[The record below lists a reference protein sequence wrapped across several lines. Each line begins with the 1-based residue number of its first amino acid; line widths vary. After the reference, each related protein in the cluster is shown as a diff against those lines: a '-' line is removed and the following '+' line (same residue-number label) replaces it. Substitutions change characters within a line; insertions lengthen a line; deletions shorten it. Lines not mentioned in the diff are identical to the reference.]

1 MTTGQ
6 VEVQNDT
13 PVLSIFINTAVIIG
27 GLPVLLVLAD
37 KWSDSPQRLVAAGIG
52 MITLWLFGFLRR
64 KYEALLLSL
73 LFFSQFQ
80 ISLLSISLDEPAK
93 LQIFFTDILLALFIV
108 AALERRER
116 IRLDTVAWLLFA
128 LVVWQTV
135 AMLSFSAHFHRSLL
149 YMFWEVKCFIV
160 YILVQNV
167 KLTEKLM
174 RQIKAVV
181 FLVLLL
187 QGGLAIAQL
196 IVGKTLGLTVFGE
209 QDPSRLWD
217 VNYVKGGLRVSGTL
231 GATNA
236 LAGYMATLLVFAL
249 PFLFQW
255 QGVFRYA
262 CYGAGFVAL
271 LLPLSRAGWLSFMVG
286 GSLVVSA
293 LLRAK
298 IIKPTR
304 VMLIG
309 VIGILVIGTGAAL
322 YLDRIQDRFE
332 DKEAINS
339 AEGRFY
345 QFEQAWPVIERYPI
359 FGIGAGV
366 TEYFGA
372 WHDNGKYVRN
382 KLPGVKLGNQPHNSQ
397 LQYWIE
403 SGVAALM
410 LFISIIVMVFA
421 TALRKSIAGESTSD
435 TTFLHIGAGG
445 AAVAAMVH
453 SSFGTEINHQQ
464 IIMVFWILFALARN
478 RTKYSSCAVEPVRR
492 DLE

>member
-1 MTTGQ
+1 MTTG
-6 VEVQNDT
+6 EVKVRNDT
-13 PVLSIFINTAVIIG
+13 PVLSVLINTAVIIG
-27 GLPVLLVLAD
+27 GLPALLVLTD
-37 KWSDSPQRLVAAGIG
+37 KWSDSPQRLVAAGVG
-52 MITLWLFGFLRR
+52 ITIIVIFGVLRR

-80 ISLLSISLDEPAK
+80 ISLLSIPLDEPAQ
-93 LQIFFTDILLALFIV
+93 LQIFFTDILLALFIM
-108 AALERRER
+108 AACERRESVR
-116 IRLDTVAWLLFA
+116 PDAVGWLLCG
-128 LVVWQTV
+128 LIVWQTV

-149 YMFWEVKCFIV
+149 YLFWEVKCFIV
-160 YILVQNV
+160 YLLVQNV

-196 IVGKTLGLTVFGE
+196 VTGKPLGLTVFGE
-209 QDPSRLWD
+209 QDPSRLF
-217 VNYVKGGLRVSGTL
+217 YVKGGLRVSGTL

-236 LAGYMATLLVFAL
+236 LAGYMAMLLVFAL
-249 PFLFQW
+249 PFLFLW

-286 GSLVVSA
+286 GSLAVSA

-298 IIKPTR
+298 IIKPAR

-309 VIGILVIGTGAAL
+309 VIGIVIIGTGAAL

-345 QFEQAWPVIERYPI
+345 QFEQAWPVIEGYPI

-403 SGVAALM
+403 SGTPALI
-410 LFISIIVMVFA
+410 LFISIVVMAFA
-421 TALRKSIAGESTSD
+421 TALRKSNEGESVSD
-435 TTFLHIGAGG
+435 ATFMHIGAGS

-453 SSFGTEINHQQ
+453 SSFGTEVNHQQ
-464 IIMVFWILFALARN
+464 IIMVFWIVFALARN
-478 RTKYSSCAVEPVRR
+478 RTKYSSSAVEPVRR